1 MGRPQLLTSDGGTE
15 SEEYGTYH
23 QRLLRAIDMRTLGSL
38 NPGDMKHIKMHLHPQ
53 LNIIYV
59 CVGVTLLLPV

>member
-1 MGRPQLLTSDGGTE
+1 MGRPQLLTSDGVTE
-15 SEEYGTYH
+15 SEEDGTDH
-23 QRLLRAIDMRTLGSL
+23 QRLLRARDRHTLGSL

-59 CVGVTLLLPV
+59 